1 MPLFVLSP
9 ASLAHSA
16 LFAGYYSYLA
26 ANVIA
31 LRFKTGITLGQ
42 GESSTDIR
50 KTDKNKVPNPAAEVK
65 LRQAVRAYG
74 NFIEGT
80 PLAFLLLF
88 IAELNGAPT
97 ALVHGAFTTLFA
109 GRVLHSVGIRAEDS
123 VGFGRPVGMITT
135 ITIIIGTGLYNLRL
149 GYEPLKSFLGAK

>member
-16 LFAGYYSYLA
+16 LFAGYYTYLGT
-26 ANVIA
+26 NVISN
-31 LRFKTGITLGQ
+31 RFATGLYLGQ
-42 GESSTDIR
+42 GESSSDVR
-50 KTDKNKVPNPAAEVK
+50 APGKKQPSPAAEAK
-65 LRQAVRAYG
+65 LRRAVRAYG
-74 NFIEGT
+74 NFTEGT

-109 GRVLHSVGIRAEDS
+109 ARVLHGSFGIQNENTA
-123 VGFGRPVGMITT
+123 GFGRPIGYATT
-135 ITIIIGTGLYNLRL
+135 LAVALGAGLYNLRL
-149 GYEPLKSFLGAK
+149 GYEPLKTFLGAK